1 MLYEAIRLGCKLYHR
16 NELSYNEAYG
26 DYLKSRDAANW
37 DSPERLDTAEVK
49 KLIDFANRWRCRM
62 PSGPRNTELLLG
74 GLQRATPALNLLR
87 HNTILDIRFDN
98 RVLGTTVSKLI
109 SDSFDQIRCA
119 GRRFER
125 VATSKMVHAA
135 INPHLFVPWDG
146 DIISAYGCE
155 PGHGREYAETFLPKM
170 QRTAER
176 AIGEVMTT
184 EGRSRDDAIASLT
197 PCQESLAKVLDEFN
211 WVKFRLG
218 DDRVRQVEQEPVP
231 LSDL

>member
-16 NELSYNEAYG
+16 NEWSYNDAYG
-26 DYLKSRDAANW
+26 GYLGSRDAAKW
-37 DSPERLDTAEVK
+37 GSPERLDTVEVG
-49 KLIDFANRWRCRM
+49 KLIAFANRWRCRM
-62 PSGPRNTELLLG
+62 PSDMGNTELVLG
-74 GLQRATPALNLLR
+74 GLKRATPALNLLR
-87 HNTILDIRFDN
+87 LNTILDIRFDDE
-98 RVLGTTVSKLI
+98 VLGTTVSQLI

-119 GRRFER
+119 GRRSER

-155 PGHGREYAETFLPKM
+155 PGHGREYAETFLPEM
-170 QRTAER
+170 QRIAER
-176 AIGEVMTT
+176 AICEVMTT
-184 EGRSRDDAIASLT
+184 EDRTRDDAIASLT
-197 PCQESLAKVLDEFN
+197 PCQESLAKILDEFN

-218 DDRVRQVEQEPVP
+218 DDCVRQVEQEPTP